1 MIGRS
6 SIVWLALA
14 LVAGGVL
21 FHTSYRVQSMSRD
34 LRTVNR
40 QIVEQREAIHVLR
53 AEWAFLNEPSRL
65 ERLTQQHTDLKPMTP
80 DQMNGTLDAIPARPL
95 LVTPTEAPTTAPRP
109 PTPARRGTTQQAQAA
124 QQTPGDGA
132 RQAR

>member
-21 FHTSYRVQSMSRD
+21 FHTAYRVQSLGRE

-40 QIVEQREAIHVLR
+40 QIVEQREAIHVLK

-65 ERLTQQHTDLKPMTP
+65 ERLAQQHTGLKPMTP
-80 DQMNGTLDAIPARPL
+80 DQVGAALDAIPAKPAQA
-95 LVTPTEAPTTAPRP
+95 APTDTRPPAAPVAPRRP
-109 PTPARRGTTQQAQAA
+109 GTQQAQAV
-124 QQTPGDGA
+124 PGGA
-132 RQAR
+132 TR